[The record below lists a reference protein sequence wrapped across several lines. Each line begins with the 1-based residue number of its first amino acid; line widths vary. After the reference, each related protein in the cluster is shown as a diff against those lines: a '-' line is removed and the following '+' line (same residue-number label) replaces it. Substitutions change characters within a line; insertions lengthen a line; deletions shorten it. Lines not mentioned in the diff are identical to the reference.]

1 MAIVFDPEL
10 YRATEKHFAHHPL
23 PGYESGW
30 ETWHADA
37 CYDNGYFSTVMLAV
51 NGPIFMVDLRIVNA
65 AGEPVVESMQ
75 FFPSEE
81 FVAST
86 DTFDIRMGHNYLRGE
101 FPRFEIHVR
110 DGDHGVDL
118 TYEPL
123 VQPTISELPDGVGIG
138 RVAVPDTPVF
148 VGWFFQPKSRITGKL
163 TIGGQEIP
171 VTGQGFSDHQFGSAD
186 FFEDAVQ
193 FFIWGCLPLGE
204 HTVNFFDAQTTRTGG
219 YRPFKWLWDW
229 KGEKLVEYCRDADFY
244 IRASNIAEGDTVPRT
259 LVVVFEHAR
268 IRGTVTCEFT
278 ALIQKQPLE
287 LKDRTVVLNRS
298 AYDCHAQLEIDNDI
312 VDTRFT
318 RIVEVAYPVRAMS
331 DPS

>member
-86 DTFDIRMGHNYLRGE
+86 DTVDIRMGHNYLRGE

-138 RVAVPDTPVF
+138 RVTVPDTPVF
-148 VGWFFQPKSRITGKL
+148 VGWFFQPKSQNHREADHRRSGNTG
-163 TIGGQEIP
+163 
-171 VTGQGFSDHQFGSAD
+171 H
-186 FFEDAVQ
+186 
-193 FFIWGCLPLGE
+193 
-204 HTVNFFDAQTTRTGG
+204 
-219 YRPFKWLWDW
+219 RP
-229 KGEKLVEYCRDADFY
+229 GLV
-244 IRASNIAEGDTVPRT
+244 
-259 LVVVFEHAR
+259 
-268 IRGTVTCEFT
+268 
-278 ALIQKQPLE
+278 
-287 LKDRTVVLNRS
+287 
-298 AYDCHAQLEIDNDI
+298 
-312 VDTRFT
+312 
-318 RIVEVAYPVRAMS
+318 
-331 DPS
+331 